1 LENKRIFGKEEKNKR
16 RIKKMKV
23 FITGLPGCGKSTVLM
38 KVIQLLREK
47 GLKVGGIITPEIRV
61 EGKRIAFAVRDIYS
75 GKEGILAS
83 VEQKT
88 GPRLGK
94 YRVNLES
101 FEEVALL
108 ALNFALKECDIVA
121 IDEIGKME
129 FFSEKFK
136 EKVYEIIRS
145 NKPLIAV
152 VHRNY
157 VKEFRNF
164 GKMIL
169 VTKENRDE
177 LPEMILSWIKVF
189 KNL

>member
-1 LENKRIFGKEEKNKR
+1 
-16 RIKKMKV
+16 MKV

-38 KVIQLLREK
+38 KVIELLKEK

-83 VEQKT
+83 VEQKI
-88 GPRLGK
+88 GPNLGK

-101 FEEVALL
+101 FEEVALP
-108 ALNFALKECDIVA
+108 ALDFALKECDIVA

-136 EKVYEIIRS
+136 EKVYEIIQS
-145 NKPLIAV
+145 NKQLIAV

-157 VKEFRNF
+157 VEKFKNL
-164 GKMIL
+164 GKMVV
-169 VTKENRDE
+169 VTKENRNE
-177 LPEMILSWIKVF
+177 LPEIILSWIRV
-189 KNL
+189 